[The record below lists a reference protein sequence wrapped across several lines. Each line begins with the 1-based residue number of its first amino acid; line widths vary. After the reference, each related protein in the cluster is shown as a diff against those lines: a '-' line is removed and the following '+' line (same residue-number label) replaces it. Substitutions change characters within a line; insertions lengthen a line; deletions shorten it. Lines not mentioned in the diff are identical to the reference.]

1 LRRPR
6 NAYERHLARAV
17 PGPWASAR
25 SRNTT
30 IGFVIGGAAG
40 FLTMGIAGP
49 GSPLAEVA
57 LGVVPGPT
65 TGVRDMYRQRRS
77 RGWGAVRNRITGN
90 GQA

>member
-1 LRRPR
+1 VGIGSV
-6 NAYERHLARAV
+6 A
-17 PGPWASAR
+17 
-25 SRNTT
+25 RNTT

-77 RGWGAVRNRITGN
+77 RGWSAVRNRITGN